1 LIITIILLIILALPI
16 VPMYFL
22 YYLTKGV
29 DSRGSNSLCITV
41 LLIFPLSFSAYLSLF
56 TTAKRHKFL
65 AAAAA

>member
-1 LIITIILLIILALPI
+1 MTIIVLMFLALLI

-29 DSRGSNSLCITV
+29 DSRGSNTLCIAV
-41 LLIFPLSFSAYLSLF
+41 LFIFPLSFSAYLSLF
-56 TTAKRHKFL
+56 TTAKRHEFL